1 MNKSTKDLVAFEH
14 PAIFPEELALKH
26 IISWTKKGDLI
37 YDPFMGSGTTAKA
50 SIQLERNWIGSE
62 LDTNYCDI
70 CERRLSSITTQTQ
83 LFDNIITRES
93 LKK

>member
-1 MNKSTKDLVAFEH
+1 
-14 PAIFPEELALKH
+14 
-26 IISWTKKGDLI
+26 
-37 YDPFMGSGTTAKA
+37 MGSGTTAKA